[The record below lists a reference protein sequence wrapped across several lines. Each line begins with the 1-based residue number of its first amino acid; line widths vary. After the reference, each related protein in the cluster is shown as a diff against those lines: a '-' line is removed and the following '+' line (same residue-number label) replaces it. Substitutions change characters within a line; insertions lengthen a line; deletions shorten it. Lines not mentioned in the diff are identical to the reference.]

1 MSGARHCVG
10 VRSPYERGEKVATFL
25 ALYEGATV
33 SSARLVAVESSPE
46 LVREFARRMLDAP
59 EGADPDPV
67 AREIEL
73 GRRRALT
80 VIRDEGLA
88 GGGAHSST

>member
-1 MSGARHCVG
+1 MSSTRHCVG
-10 VRSPYERGEKVATFL
+10 VRGPYEGGEKVTAFL
-25 ALYEGATV
+25 ALYVGATV

-46 LVREFARRMLDAP
+46 LVREFAHRMLDVPA
-59 EGADPDPV
+59 ETDSDPV

-80 VIRDEGLA
+80 VIRDEG
-88 GGGAHSST
+88 

>member
-1 MSGARHCVG
+1 VG
-10 VRSPYERGEKVATFL
+10 VRDPYQGGDEVTAFL

-46 LVREFARRMLDAP
+46 LVREFARRMLDTPA
-59 EGADPDPV
+59 ETDSDPV

-80 VIRDEGLA
+80 VVRDEG
-88 GGGAHSST
+88 